1 MTTTL
6 EMIMS
11 ELPPERQEHIKARA
25 QQLIEDQPAPVDME
39 NSTDSDVQ
47 KFEPAKPDKP
57 VK

>member
-25 QQLIEDQPAPVDME
+25 QQLIEDEPAPVDME
-39 NSTDSDVQ
+39 DSTNLDVQ
-47 KFEPAKPDKP
+47 KFESAKP